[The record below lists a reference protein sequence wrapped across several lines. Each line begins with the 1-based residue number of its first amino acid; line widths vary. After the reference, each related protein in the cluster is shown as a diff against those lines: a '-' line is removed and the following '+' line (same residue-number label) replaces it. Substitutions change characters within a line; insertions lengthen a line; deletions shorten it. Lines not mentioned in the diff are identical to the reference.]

1 MHVLKFGGSSV
12 ADATNISKVLDIV
25 CDVAK
30 RDRVIL
36 VCSAIKGCTDTLLN
50 EGVTDGLKLR
60 HENIIR
66 RLFTG
71 REREESMA
79 ECGKVFEQ
87 LTAGTP
93 HIEAYGEMLSTKIIA
108 RKLACDGIRTL
119 WIDSRSLIRADK
131 GRVIENL
138 SYPYIMATVDA
149 HPEIDVFV
157 APGFICSDREGLVTT
172 LGRGGSDYSAA
183 IFAAGSK
190 ASNLEIW
197 TDVPGIMT
205 TNPKDVP
212 AARTISNIS
221 YKSALDLARYGAK
234 VLYPPT
240 IAPAME
246 TGIAINIR
254 NTFDPA
260 NPGTVISDRGVSD
273 VPVWKGV
280 ASATADENSV
290 LHIVG
295 EGRPDAEAALER
307 AAAVLRKAGI
317 RIIRSGIEDGN
328 VSVTV
333 HAAQEKEALK
343 AIHKDFFE
351 QKKNTV
357 TDIYVAGYG
366 AVGKALVKMIMDGAG
381 NIAEKTG
388 KEIRIAG
395 IANSKSYVIDREGI
409 SPEEVEARLKSG
421 VRCKPGAFT
430 DAVLENASR
439 GAVFVDCSNSETIQE
454 TYTAFFRNGIS
465 VVSSNR
471 RALAVPFAKYA
482 AMKSEALGNGA
493 SFRYDTTV
501 GAAIPVMESF
511 SSGAVNAESLQSI
524 EAVISC
530 TMNNIITGY
539 DGANTESFATL
550 LKKAQDIG
558 LTEKDPRMDLGG
570 QDALRKILILA
581 REAGIPLES
590 SDVEI
595 VPMLGKE
602 FFDCTLDEFYRK
614 LEEDEPGFIA
624 REKELDEMNRRQRF
638 VASVVKDPESDL
650 GFRAAIRMQTV
661 GADSPFYWISGTENV
676 ISIKSD
682 FFSSPLVL
690 KGAGEGAKFAASG
703 IINDI
708 LSV

>member
-1 MHVLKFGGSSV
+1 MHVMKFGGSSV

-25 CDVAK
+25 GDVAR
-30 RDRVIL
+30 RDKVIL

-50 EGVTDGLKLR
+50 SGVTPELVGR

-71 REREESMA
+71 KEREDILA
-79 ECGKVFEQ
+79 ECRKEFAQ
-87 LTAGTP
+87 LTPKTL
-93 HIEAYGEMLSTKIIA
+93 HIEAYGEIFSTKIIA
-108 RKLACDGIRTL
+108 KKLACDGVRTL
-119 WIDSRSLIRADK
+119 WIDSRSLIRAEGCK
-131 GRVIENL
+131 VIESL

-157 APGFICSDREGLVTT
+157 APGFICSDKEGLVNT

-183 IFAAGSK
+183 ILAAGSK
-190 ASNLEIW
+190 ASDLEIW

-221 YKSALDLARYGAK
+221 YKAALDLARYGAK

-240 IAPAME
+240 ITPAME
-246 TGIAINIR
+246 AGIAINIR
-254 NTFDPA
+254 NTFDPS
-260 NPGTVISDRGVSD
+260 NPGTVISDKCASE

-280 ASATADENSV
+280 ASCGSDGKST

-295 EGRPDAEAALER
+295 EGNPDAEAALER
-307 AAAVLRKAGI
+307 TLSILKKAGVRVI
-317 RIIRSGIEDGN
+317 ASAIEDGN
-328 VSVTV
+328 VSITV
-333 HAAQEKEALK
+333 DSAQEREALK

-351 QKKNTV
+351 QKKTSV
-357 TDIYVAGYG
+357 LDIYVAGYG
-366 AVGKALVKMIMDGAG
+366 AVGKALVRMIRDNSS

-395 IANSKSYVIDREGI
+395 IANSKGYVIDREGI
-409 SPEEVEARLKSG
+409 EPDEVEARLRSG
-421 VRCKPGAFT
+421 ADEKNVGFT
-430 DAVLENASR
+430 DAILENASR
-439 GAVFVDCSNSETIQE
+439 GSIFVDCSNSETLQE
-454 TYTAFFRNGIS
+454 SYTAFFRNGIS

-471 RALAVPFAKYA
+471 RALAVPYAKYA
-482 AMKSEALGNGA
+482 ALKSEALSNGA

-501 GAAIPVMESF
+501 GAAIPVLESF
-511 SSGAVNAESLQSI
+511 SSGTVNAESLQSI

-539 DGANTESFATL
+539 DGANTASFATL
-550 LKKAQDIG
+550 LKKAQDSG

-590 SDVEI
+590 SDVKI
-595 VPMLGKE
+595 IPMLGKE
-602 FFDCTLDEFYRK
+602 FFDCTLDEFYSR
-614 LEEDEPGFIA
+614 LEEDEPEFIA
-624 REKELDEMNRRQRF
+624 REKELDELGQRQRF
-638 VASVVKDPESDL
+638 VASVVKDASAPL
-650 GFRAAIRMQTV
+650 GFKATIRMQLV
-661 GADSPFYWISGTENV
+661 GMDSPFYWISGTENV

-682 FFSSPLVL
+682 LFSSPLVL
-690 KGAGEGAKFAASG
+690 KGSGEGAKFAASG

-708 LSV
+708 LNA

>member
-1 MHVLKFGGSSV
+1 MHVMKFGGSSV

-25 CDVAK
+25 GDVAR
-30 RDRVIL
+30 RDKVIL

-50 EGVTDGLKLR
+50 SGVTPELVGR

-71 REREESMA
+71 KEREDILA
-79 ECGKVFEQ
+79 ECRKEFAQ
-87 LTAGTP
+87 LTPKTL
-93 HIEAYGEMLSTKIIA
+93 HIEAYGEIFSTKIIA
-108 RKLACDGIRTL
+108 KKLACDGVRTL
-119 WIDSRSLIRADK
+119 WIDSRSLIRAEGCK
-131 GRVIENL
+131 VIESL

-157 APGFICSDREGLVTT
+157 APGFICSDKEGLINT

-183 IFAAGSK
+183 ILAAGSK
-190 ASNLEIW
+190 ASDLEIW

-221 YKSALDLARYGAK
+221 YKAALDLARYGAK

-240 IAPAME
+240 ITPAME
-246 TGIAINIR
+246 AGIAINIR
-254 NTFDPA
+254 NTFDPS
-260 NPGTVISDRGVSD
+260 NPGTVISDKCASE

-280 ASATADENSV
+280 ASCGSDGKST

-295 EGRPDAEAALER
+295 EGNPDAEAALER
-307 AAAVLRKAGI
+307 TLSILKKAGVRVI
-317 RIIRSGIEDGN
+317 ASAIEDGN
-328 VSVTV
+328 VSITV
-333 HAAQEKEALK
+333 DSAQEREALK

-351 QKKNTV
+351 QKKTSV
-357 TDIYVAGYG
+357 LDIYVAGYG
-366 AVGKALVKMIMDGAG
+366 AVGKALVRMIRDNSS

-395 IANSKSYVIDREGI
+395 IANSKGYVIDREGI
-409 SPEEVEARLKSG
+409 EPDEVEARLRSG
-421 VRCKPGAFT
+421 ADEKNVGFT
-430 DAVLENASR
+430 DAILENASR
-439 GAVFVDCSNSETIQE
+439 GSIFVDCSNSETLQE
-454 TYTAFFRNGIS
+454 SYTAFFRNGIS

-471 RALAVPFAKYA
+471 RALAVPYAKYA
-482 AMKSEALGNGA
+482 ALKSEALSNGA

-501 GAAIPVMESF
+501 GAAIPVLESF
-511 SSGAVNAESLQSI
+511 SSGTVNAESLQSI

-539 DGANTESFATL
+539 DGANTASFATL
-550 LKKAQDIG
+550 LKKAQDSG

-590 SDVEI
+590 SDVRI
-595 VPMLGKE
+595 IPMLGKE
-602 FFDCTLDEFYRK
+602 FFDCTLDEFYSR
-614 LEEDEPGFIA
+614 LEKDEPEFIA
-624 REKELDEMNRRQRF
+624 REKELDELGQRQRF
-638 VASVVKDPESDL
+638 VASVVKDASAPL
-650 GFRAAIRMQTV
+650 GFKATIRMQLV
-661 GADSPFYWISGTENV
+661 GMDSPFYWISGTENV

-682 FFSSPLVL
+682 LFSSPLVL
-690 KGAGEGAKFAASG
+690 KGSGEGAKFAASG

-708 LSV
+708 LNA

>member
-1 MHVLKFGGSSV
+1 MHVMKFGGSSV

-25 CDVAK
+25 GDVAR
-30 RDRVIL
+30 RDKVIL

-50 EGVTDGLKLR
+50 SGVTPELVGR

-71 REREESMA
+71 KEREDILA
-79 ECGKVFEQ
+79 ECRKEFAQ
-87 LTAGTP
+87 LTPKTL
-93 HIEAYGEMLSTKIIA
+93 HIEAYGEIFSTKIIA
-108 RKLACDGIRTL
+108 KKLACDGVRTL
-119 WIDSRSLIRADK
+119 WIDSRSLIRAEGCK
-131 GRVIENL
+131 VIESL

-157 APGFICSDREGLVTT
+157 APGFICSDKEGLINT

-183 IFAAGSK
+183 ILAAGSK
-190 ASNLEIW
+190 ASDLEIW

-221 YKSALDLARYGAK
+221 YKAALDLARYGAK

-240 IAPAME
+240 ITPAME
-246 TGIAINIR
+246 AGIAINIR
-254 NTFDPA
+254 NTFDPS
-260 NPGTVISDRGVSD
+260 NPGTVISDKCASE

-280 ASATADENSV
+280 ASCGSDGKST

-295 EGRPDAEAALER
+295 EGNPDAEAALER
-307 AAAVLRKAGI
+307 TLSILKKAGVRVI
-317 RIIRSGIEDGN
+317 ASAIEDGN
-328 VSVTV
+328 VSITV
-333 HAAQEKEALK
+333 DSAQEREALK

-351 QKKNTV
+351 QKKTSV
-357 TDIYVAGYG
+357 LDIYVAGYG
-366 AVGKALVKMIMDGAG
+366 AVGKALVRMIRDNSS

-395 IANSKSYVIDREGI
+395 IANSKGYVIDREGI
-409 SPEEVEARLKSG
+409 EPDEVEARLRSG
-421 VRCKPGAFT
+421 ADEKNVGFT
-430 DAVLENASR
+430 DAILENASR
-439 GAVFVDCSNSETIQE
+439 GSIFVDCSNSETLQE
-454 TYTAFFRNGIS
+454 SYTAFFRNGIS

-471 RALAVPFAKYA
+471 RALAVPYAKYA
-482 AMKSEALGNGA
+482 ALKSEALSNGA

-501 GAAIPVMESF
+501 GAAIPVLESF
-511 SSGAVNAESLQSI
+511 SSGTVNAESLQSI

-539 DGANTESFATL
+539 DGANTASFATL
-550 LKKAQDIG
+550 LKKAQDSG

-590 SDVEI
+590 SDVRI
-595 VPMLGKE
+595 IPMLGKE
-602 FFDCTLDEFYRK
+602 FFDCTLDEFYSR
-614 LEEDEPGFIA
+614 LEEDEPEFIA
-624 REKELDEMNRRQRF
+624 REKELDELGQRQRF
-638 VASVVKDPESDL
+638 VASVVKDASAPL
-650 GFRAAIRMQTV
+650 GFKATIRMQLV
-661 GADSPFYWISGTENV
+661 GMDSPFYWISGTENV

-682 FFSSPLVL
+682 LFSSPLVL
-690 KGAGEGAKFAASG
+690 KGSGEGAKFAASG

-708 LSV
+708 LNA

>member
-1 MHVLKFGGSSV
+1 MKFGGSSV

-25 CDVAK
+25 GDVAR
-30 RDRVIL
+30 RDKVIL

-50 EGVTDGLKLR
+50 SGVTPELVGR

-71 REREESMA
+71 KEREDILA
-79 ECGKVFEQ
+79 ECRKEFAQ
-87 LTAGTP
+87 LTPKTL
-93 HIEAYGEMLSTKIIA
+93 HIEAYGEIFSTKIIA
-108 RKLACDGIRTL
+108 KKLACDGVRTL
-119 WIDSRSLIRADK
+119 WIDSRSLIRAEGCK
-131 GRVIENL
+131 VIESL

-157 APGFICSDREGLVTT
+157 APGFICSDKEGLVNT

-183 IFAAGSK
+183 ILAAGSK
-190 ASNLEIW
+190 ASDLEIW

-221 YKSALDLARYGAK
+221 YKAALDLARYGAK

-240 IAPAME
+240 ITPAME
-246 TGIAINIR
+246 AGIAINIR
-254 NTFDPA
+254 NTFDPS
-260 NPGTVISDRGVSD
+260 NPGTVISDKCASE

-280 ASATADENSV
+280 ASCGSDGKST

-295 EGRPDAEAALER
+295 EGNPDAEAALER
-307 AAAVLRKAGI
+307 TLSILKKAGVRVI
-317 RIIRSGIEDGN
+317 ASAIEDGN
-328 VSVTV
+328 VSITV
-333 HAAQEKEALK
+333 DSAQEREALK

-351 QKKNTV
+351 QKKTSV
-357 TDIYVAGYG
+357 LDIYVAGYG
-366 AVGKALVKMIMDGAG
+366 AVGKALVRMIRDNSS

-395 IANSKSYVIDREGI
+395 IANSKGYVIDREGI
-409 SPEEVEARLKSG
+409 EPDEVEARLRSG
-421 VRCKPGAFT
+421 ADEKNVGFT
-430 DAVLENASR
+430 DAILENASR
-439 GAVFVDCSNSETIQE
+439 GSIFVDCSNSETLQE
-454 TYTAFFRNGIS
+454 SYTAFFRNGIS

-471 RALAVPFAKYA
+471 RALAVPYAKYA
-482 AMKSEALGNGA
+482 ALKSEALSNGA

-501 GAAIPVMESF
+501 GAAIPVLESF
-511 SSGAVNAESLQSI
+511 SSGTVNAESLQSI

-539 DGANTESFATL
+539 DGANTASFATL
-550 LKKAQDIG
+550 LKKAQDSG

-590 SDVEI
+590 SDVRI
-595 VPMLGKE
+595 IPMLGKE
-602 FFDCTLDEFYRK
+602 FFDCTLDEFYSR
-614 LEEDEPGFIA
+614 LEEDEPEFIA
-624 REKELDEMNRRQRF
+624 REKELDELGQRQRF
-638 VASVVKDPESDL
+638 VASVVKDASAPL
-650 GFRAAIRMQTV
+650 GFKATIRMQLV
-661 GADSPFYWISGTENV
+661 GMDSPFYWISGTENV

-682 FFSSPLVL
+682 LFSSPLVL
-690 KGAGEGAKFAASG
+690 KGSGEGAKFAASG

-708 LSV
+708 LNA

>member
-1 MHVLKFGGSSV
+1 MKFGGSSV

-25 CDVAK
+25 GDVAR
-30 RDRVIL
+30 RDKVIL

-50 EGVTDGLKLR
+50 SGVTPELVGR

-71 REREESMA
+71 KEREDILA
-79 ECGKVFEQ
+79 ECRKEFAQ
-87 LTAGTP
+87 LTPKTL
-93 HIEAYGEMLSTKIIA
+93 HIEAYGEIFSTKIIA
-108 RKLACDGIRTL
+108 KKLACDGVRTL
-119 WIDSRSLIRADK
+119 WIDSRSLIRAEGCK
-131 GRVIENL
+131 VIESL

-157 APGFICSDREGLVTT
+157 APGFICSDKEGLVNT

-183 IFAAGSK
+183 ILAAGSK
-190 ASNLEIW
+190 ASDLEIW

-221 YKSALDLARYGAK
+221 YKAALDLARYGAK

-240 IAPAME
+240 ITPAME
-246 TGIAINIR
+246 AGIAINIR
-254 NTFDPA
+254 NTFDPS
-260 NPGTVISDRGVSD
+260 NPGTVISDKCASE

-280 ASATADENSV
+280 ASCGSDGKST

-295 EGRPDAEAALER
+295 EGHPDAEAALER
-307 AAAVLRKAGI
+307 TLSILKKAGVRVI
-317 RIIRSGIEDGN
+317 ASAIEDGN
-328 VSVTV
+328 VSITV
-333 HAAQEKEALK
+333 DSAQEREALK

-351 QKKNTV
+351 QKKTSV
-357 TDIYVAGYG
+357 LDIYVAGYG
-366 AVGKALVKMIMDGAG
+366 AVGKALVRMIRDNSS

-395 IANSKSYVIDREGI
+395 IANSKGYVIDREGI
-409 SPEEVEARLKSG
+409 EPDEVEARLRSG
-421 VRCKPGAFT
+421 ADEKNVGFT
-430 DAVLENASR
+430 DAILENASR
-439 GAVFVDCSNSETIQE
+439 GSIFVDCSNSETLQE
-454 TYTAFFRNGIS
+454 SYTAFFRNGIS

-471 RALAVPFAKYA
+471 RALAVPYAKYA
-482 AMKSEALGNGA
+482 ALKSEALSNGA

-501 GAAIPVMESF
+501 GAAIPVLESF
-511 SSGAVNAESLQSI
+511 SSGTVNAESLQSI

-539 DGANTESFATL
+539 DGANTASFATL
-550 LKKAQDIG
+550 LKKAQDSG

-590 SDVEI
+590 SDVRI
-595 VPMLGKE
+595 IPMLGKE
-602 FFDCTLDEFYRK
+602 FFDCTLDEFYSR
-614 LEEDEPGFIA
+614 LEEDEPEFIA
-624 REKELDEMNRRQRF
+624 REKELDELGQRQRF
-638 VASVVKDPESDL
+638 VASVVKDASAPL
-650 GFRAAIRMQTV
+650 GFKATIRMQLV
-661 GADSPFYWISGTENV
+661 GMDSPFYWISGTENV

-682 FFSSPLVL
+682 LFSSPLVL
-690 KGAGEGAKFAASG
+690 KGSGEGAKFAASG

-708 LSV
+708 LNA

>member
-1 MHVLKFGGSSV
+1 MHVMKFGGSSV

-25 CDVAK
+25 GDVAR
-30 RDRVIL
+30 RDKVIL

-50 EGVTDGLKLR
+50 SGVTPELVGR

-71 REREESMA
+71 KEREDILA
-79 ECGKVFEQ
+79 ECRKEFAQ
-87 LTAGTP
+87 LTPKTL
-93 HIEAYGEMLSTKIIA
+93 HIEAYGEIFSTKIIA
-108 RKLACDGIRTL
+108 KKLACDGVRTL
-119 WIDSRSLIRADK
+119 WIDSRSLIRAEGCK
-131 GRVIENL
+131 VIESL

-157 APGFICSDREGLVTT
+157 APGFICSDKEGLVNT

-183 IFAAGSK
+183 ILAAGSK
-190 ASNLEIW
+190 ASDLEIW

-221 YKSALDLARYGAK
+221 YKAALDLARYGAK

-240 IAPAME
+240 ITPAME
-246 TGIAINIR
+246 AGIAINIR
-254 NTFDPA
+254 NTFDPS
-260 NPGTVISDRGVSD
+260 NPGTVISDKCASE

-280 ASATADENSV
+280 ASCGSDGKST

-295 EGRPDAEAALER
+295 EGNPDAEAALER
-307 AAAVLRKAGI
+307 TLSILKKAGVRVI
-317 RIIRSGIEDGN
+317 ASAIEDGN
-328 VSVTV
+328 VSITV
-333 HAAQEKEALK
+333 DSAQEREALK

-351 QKKNTV
+351 QKKTSV
-357 TDIYVAGYG
+357 LDIYVAGYG
-366 AVGKALVKMIMDGAG
+366 AVGKALVRMIRDSSS

-395 IANSKSYVIDREGI
+395 IANSKGYVIDREGI
-409 SPEEVEARLKSG
+409 EPDEVEARLRSG
-421 VRCKPGAFT
+421 ADEKNVGFT
-430 DAVLENASR
+430 DAILENASR
-439 GAVFVDCSNSETIQE
+439 GSIFVDCSNSETLQE
-454 TYTAFFRNGIS
+454 SYTAFFRNGIS

-471 RALAVPFAKYA
+471 RALAVPYAKYA
-482 AMKSEALGNGA
+482 ALKSEALSNGA

-501 GAAIPVMESF
+501 GAAIPVLESF
-511 SSGAVNAESLQSI
+511 SSGTVNAESLQSI

-539 DGANTESFATL
+539 DGANTASFATL
-550 LKKAQDIG
+550 LKKAQDSG

-590 SDVEI
+590 SDVRI
-595 VPMLGKE
+595 IPMLGKE
-602 FFDCTLDEFYRK
+602 FFDCTLDEFYSR
-614 LEEDEPGFIA
+614 LEEDEPEFIA
-624 REKELDEMNRRQRF
+624 REKELDELGQRQRF
-638 VASVVKDPESDL
+638 VASVVKDASAPL
-650 GFRAAIRMQTV
+650 GFKATIRMQLV
-661 GADSPFYWISGTENV
+661 GMDSPFYWISGTENV

-682 FFSSPLVL
+682 LFSSPLVL
-690 KGAGEGAKFAASG
+690 KGSGEGAKFAASG

-708 LSV
+708 LNA

>member
-1 MHVLKFGGSSV
+1 MHVMKFGGSSV

-25 CDVAK
+25 GDVAR
-30 RDRVIL
+30 RDKVIL

-50 EGVTDGLKLR
+50 SGVTPELIGR

-71 REREESMA
+71 KEREDILA
-79 ECGKVFEQ
+79 ECRKEFAQ
-87 LTAGTP
+87 LTPKTL
-93 HIEAYGEMLSTKIIA
+93 HIEAYGEIFSTKIIA
-108 RKLACDGIRTL
+108 KKLACDGVRTL
-119 WIDSRSLIRADK
+119 WIDSRSLIRAEGCK
-131 GRVIENL
+131 VIESL

-157 APGFICSDREGLVTT
+157 APGFICSDKEGLVNT

-183 IFAAGSK
+183 ILAAGSK
-190 ASNLEIW
+190 ASDLEIW

-221 YKSALDLARYGAK
+221 YKAALDLARYGAK

-240 IAPAME
+240 ITPAME
-246 TGIAINIR
+246 AGIAINIR
-254 NTFDPA
+254 NTFDPS
-260 NPGTVISDRGVSD
+260 NPGTVISDKCASE

-280 ASATADENSV
+280 ASCGSDGKST

-295 EGRPDAEAALER
+295 EGNPDAEAALER
-307 AAAVLRKAGI
+307 TLSILKKAGVRVI
-317 RIIRSGIEDGN
+317 ASAIEDGN
-328 VSVTV
+328 VSITV
-333 HAAQEKEALK
+333 DSAQEREALK

-351 QKKNTV
+351 QKKTSV
-357 TDIYVAGYG
+357 LDIYVAGYG
-366 AVGKALVKMIMDGAG
+366 AVGKALVRMIRDSSS

-395 IANSKSYVIDREGI
+395 IANSKGYVIDREGI
-409 SPEEVEARLKSG
+409 EPDEVEARLRSG
-421 VRCKPGAFT
+421 ADEKNVGFT
-430 DAVLENASR
+430 DAILENASR
-439 GAVFVDCSNSETIQE
+439 GSIFVDCSNSETLQE
-454 TYTAFFRNGIS
+454 SYTAFFRNGIS

-471 RALAVPFAKYA
+471 RALAVPYAKYA
-482 AMKSEALGNGA
+482 ALKSEALSNGA

-501 GAAIPVMESF
+501 GAAIPVLESF
-511 SSGAVNAESLQSI
+511 SSGTVNAESLQSI

-539 DGANTESFATL
+539 DGANTASFATL
-550 LKKAQDIG
+550 LKKAQDSG

-590 SDVEI
+590 SDVKI
-595 VPMLGKE
+595 IPMLGKE
-602 FFDCTLDEFYRK
+602 FFDCTLDEFYSR
-614 LEEDEPGFIA
+614 LEEDEPEFIA
-624 REKELDEMNRRQRF
+624 REKELDELGQRQRF
-638 VASVVKDPESDL
+638 VASVVKDASAPL
-650 GFRAAIRMQTV
+650 GFKATIRMQLV
-661 GADSPFYWISGTENV
+661 GMDSPFYWISGTENV

-682 FFSSPLVL
+682 LFSSPLVL
-690 KGAGEGAKFAASG
+690 KGSGEGAKFAASG

-708 LSV
+708 LNA

>member
-1 MHVLKFGGSSV
+1 MHVMKFGGSSV

-25 CDVAK
+25 GDVAR
-30 RDRVIL
+30 RDKVIL

-50 EGVTDGLKLR
+50 SGVTPELVGR

-71 REREESMA
+71 KEREDILA
-79 ECGKVFEQ
+79 ECRKEFAQ
-87 LTAGTP
+87 LTPKTL
-93 HIEAYGEMLSTKIIA
+93 HIEAYGEIFSTKIIA
-108 RKLACDGIRTL
+108 KKLACDGVRTL
-119 WIDSRSLIRADK
+119 WIDSRSLIRAEGCK
-131 GRVIENL
+131 VIESL

-157 APGFICSDREGLVTT
+157 APGFICSDKEGLVNT

-183 IFAAGSK
+183 ILAAGSK
-190 ASNLEIW
+190 ASDLEIW

-221 YKSALDLARYGAK
+221 YKAALDLARYGAK

-240 IAPAME
+240 ITPAME
-246 TGIAINIR
+246 AGIAINIR
-254 NTFDPA
+254 NTFDPS
-260 NPGTVISDRGVSD
+260 NPGTVISDKCASE

-280 ASATADENSV
+280 ASCGSDGKST

-295 EGRPDAEAALER
+295 EGNPDAEAALER
-307 AAAVLRKAGI
+307 TLSILKKAGVRVI
-317 RIIRSGIEDGN
+317 ASAIEDGN
-328 VSVTV
+328 VSITV
-333 HAAQEKEALK
+333 DSAQEREALK

-351 QKKNTV
+351 QKKTSV
-357 TDIYVAGYG
+357 LDIYVAGYG
-366 AVGKALVKMIMDGAG
+366 AVGKALVRMIKDSSS

-395 IANSKSYVIDREGI
+395 IANSKGYVIDREGI
-409 SPEEVEARLKSG
+409 EPDEVEARLRSG
-421 VRCKPGAFT
+421 ADEKNVGFT
-430 DAVLENASR
+430 DAILENASR
-439 GAVFVDCSNSETIQE
+439 GSIFVDCSNSETLQE
-454 TYTAFFRNGIS
+454 SYTAFFRNGIS

-471 RALAVPFAKYA
+471 RALAVPYAKYA
-482 AMKSEALGNGA
+482 ALKSEALSNGA

-501 GAAIPVMESF
+501 GAAIPVLESF
-511 SSGAVNAESLQSI
+511 SSGTVNAESLQSI

-539 DGANTESFATL
+539 DGANTASFATL
-550 LKKAQDIG
+550 LKKAQDSG

-590 SDVEI
+590 SDVRI
-595 VPMLGKE
+595 IPMLGKE
-602 FFDCTLDEFYRK
+602 FFDCTLDEFYSR
-614 LEEDEPGFIA
+614 LEEDEPEFIA
-624 REKELDEMNRRQRF
+624 REKELDELGQRQRF
-638 VASVVKDPESDL
+638 VASVVKDASAPL
-650 GFRAAIRMQTV
+650 GFKATIRMQLV
-661 GADSPFYWISGTENV
+661 GMDSPFYWISGTENV

-682 FFSSPLVL
+682 LFSSPLVL
-690 KGAGEGAKFAASG
+690 KGSGEGAKFAASG

-708 LSV
+708 LNA

>member
-1 MHVLKFGGSSV
+1 MHVMKFGGSSV

-25 CDVAK
+25 GDVAR
-30 RDRVIL
+30 RDKVIL

-50 EGVTDGLKLR
+50 SGVTPELVGR

-71 REREESMA
+71 KEREDILA
-79 ECGKVFEQ
+79 ECRKEFAQ
-87 LTAGTP
+87 LTPKTL
-93 HIEAYGEMLSTKIIA
+93 HIEAYGEIFSTKIIA
-108 RKLACDGIRTL
+108 KKLACDGVRTL
-119 WIDSRSLIRADK
+119 WIDSRSLIRAEGCK
-131 GRVIENL
+131 VIESL

-157 APGFICSDREGLVTT
+157 APGFICSDKEGLVNT

-183 IFAAGSK
+183 ILAAGSK
-190 ASNLEIW
+190 ASDLEIW

-221 YKSALDLARYGAK
+221 YKAALDLARYGAK

-240 IAPAME
+240 ITPAME
-246 TGIAINIR
+246 AGIAINIR
-254 NTFDPA
+254 NTFDPS
-260 NPGTVISDRGVSD
+260 NPGTVISDKCASE

-280 ASATADENSV
+280 ASCGSNGKST

-295 EGRPDAEAALER
+295 EGNPDAEAALER
-307 AAAVLRKAGI
+307 TLSILKKAGVRVI
-317 RIIRSGIEDGN
+317 ASAIEDGN
-328 VSVTV
+328 VSITV
-333 HAAQEKEALK
+333 DSAQEREALK

-351 QKKNTV
+351 QKKTSV
-357 TDIYVAGYG
+357 LDIYVAGYG
-366 AVGKALVKMIMDGAG
+366 AVGKALVRMIRDNSS

-395 IANSKSYVIDREGI
+395 IANSKGYVIDREGI
-409 SPEEVEARLKSG
+409 EPDEVEARLRSG
-421 VRCKPGAFT
+421 ADEKNVGFT
-430 DAVLENASR
+430 DAILENASR
-439 GAVFVDCSNSETIQE
+439 GSIFVDCSNSETLQE
-454 TYTAFFRNGIS
+454 SYTAFFRNGIS

-471 RALAVPFAKYA
+471 RALAVPYAKYA
-482 AMKSEALGNGA
+482 ALKSEALSNGA

-501 GAAIPVMESF
+501 GAAIPVLESF
-511 SSGAVNAESLQSI
+511 SSGTVNAESLQSI

-539 DGANTESFATL
+539 DGANTASFATL
-550 LKKAQDIG
+550 LKKAQDSG

-590 SDVEI
+590 SDVRI
-595 VPMLGKE
+595 IPMLGKE
-602 FFDCTLDEFYRK
+602 FFDCTLDEFYSK
-614 LEEDEPGFIA
+614 LEEDEPEFIA
-624 REKELDEMNRRQRF
+624 REKELDELGQRQRF
-638 VASVVKDPESDL
+638 VASVVKDASAPL
-650 GFRAAIRMQTV
+650 GFKATIRMQLV
-661 GADSPFYWISGTENV
+661 GMDSPFYWISGTENV

-682 FFSSPLVL
+682 LFSSPLVL
-690 KGAGEGAKFAASG
+690 KGSGEGAKFAASG

-708 LSV
+708 LNA

>member
-1 MHVLKFGGSSV
+1 MHVMKFGGSSV

-25 CDVAK
+25 GDVAR
-30 RDRVIL
+30 RDKVIL
-36 VCSAIKGCTDTLLN
+36 VCSAIKGCTDMLLN
-50 EGVTDGLKLR
+50 SGVTPELVGR

-71 REREESMA
+71 KEREDILA
-79 ECGKVFEQ
+79 ECRKEFAQ
-87 LTAGTP
+87 LTQKTL
-93 HIEAYGEMLSTKIIA
+93 HIEAYGEIFSTKIIA
-108 RKLACDGIRTL
+108 KKLACDGVRTL
-119 WIDSRSLIRADK
+119 WIDSRSLIRAEGCK
-131 GRVIENL
+131 VIESL

-157 APGFICSDREGLVTT
+157 APGFICSDKEGLVNT

-183 IFAAGSK
+183 ILAAGSK
-190 ASNLEIW
+190 ASDLEIW

-221 YKSALDLARYGAK
+221 YKAALDLARYGAK

-240 IAPAME
+240 ITPAME
-246 TGIAINIR
+246 AGIAINIR
-254 NTFDPA
+254 NTFDPS
-260 NPGTVISDRGVSD
+260 NPGTVISDKCASE

-280 ASATADENSV
+280 ASCGSNGKST

-295 EGRPDAEAALER
+295 EGNPDAEAALER
-307 AAAVLRKAGI
+307 TLSILKKAGVRVI
-317 RIIRSGIEDGN
+317 ASAIEDGN
-328 VSVTV
+328 VSITV
-333 HAAQEKEALK
+333 DSAQEREALK

-351 QKKNTV
+351 QKKTSV
-357 TDIYVAGYG
+357 LDIYVAGYG
-366 AVGKALVKMIMDGAG
+366 AVGKALVRMIRDNSS

-395 IANSKSYVIDREGI
+395 IANSKGYVIDREGI
-409 SPEEVEARLKSG
+409 EPDEVEARLRSG
-421 VRCKPGAFT
+421 ADEKNVGFT
-430 DAVLENASR
+430 DAILENASR
-439 GAVFVDCSNSETIQE
+439 GSIFVDCSNSETLQE
-454 TYTAFFRNGIS
+454 SYTAFFRNGIS

-471 RALAVPFAKYA
+471 RALAVPYAKYA
-482 AMKSEALGNGA
+482 ALKSEALSNGA

-501 GAAIPVMESF
+501 GAAIPVLESF
-511 SSGAVNAESLQSI
+511 SSGTVNAESLQSI

-539 DGANTESFATL
+539 DGANTASFATL
-550 LKKAQDIG
+550 LKKAQDSG

-590 SDVEI
+590 SDVKI
-595 VPMLGKE
+595 IPMLGKE
-602 FFDCTLDEFYRK
+602 FFDCTLDEFYSR
-614 LEEDEPGFIA
+614 LEEDEPEFIA
-624 REKELDEMNRRQRF
+624 REKELDELGQRQRF
-638 VASVVKDPESDL
+638 VASVVKDASAPL
-650 GFRAAIRMQTV
+650 GFKATIRMQLV
-661 GADSPFYWISGTENV
+661 GMDSPFYWISGTENV

-682 FFSSPLVL
+682 LFSSPLVL
-690 KGAGEGAKFAASG
+690 KGSGEGAKFAASG

-708 LSV
+708 LNA

>member
-1 MHVLKFGGSSV
+1 MHVMKFGGSSV

-25 CDVAK
+25 GNVAR
-30 RDRVIL
+30 RDKVIL

-50 EGVTDGLKLR
+50 SGVTPELVDR

-71 REREESMA
+71 KEREDILA
-79 ECGKVFEQ
+79 ECRKEFAQ
-87 LTAGTP
+87 LTPKTL
-93 HIEAYGEMLSTKIIA
+93 HIEAYGEIFSTKIIA
-108 RKLACDGIRTL
+108 KKLACDGVRTL
-119 WIDSRSLIRADK
+119 WIDSRSLIRAEGCK
-131 GRVIENL
+131 VIESL

-157 APGFICSDREGLVTT
+157 APGFICSDKEGLVNT

-183 IFAAGSK
+183 ILAAGSK
-190 ASNLEIW
+190 ASDLEIW

-221 YKSALDLARYGAK
+221 YKAALDLARYGAK

-240 IAPAME
+240 ITPAME
-246 TGIAINIR
+246 AGIAINIR
-254 NTFDPA
+254 NTFDPS
-260 NPGTVISDRGVSD
+260 NPGTVISDKCASE

-280 ASATADENSV
+280 ASCGSNGKST

-295 EGRPDAEAALER
+295 EGNPDAEAALKR
-307 AAAVLRKAGI
+307 TLSILKKAGVRVI
-317 RIIRSGIEDGN
+317 ASAIEDGN
-328 VSVTV
+328 VSITV
-333 HAAQEKEALK
+333 DSAQEREALK

-351 QKKNTV
+351 QKKTSV
-357 TDIYVAGYG
+357 LDIYVAGYG
-366 AVGKALVKMIMDGAG
+366 AVGKALVRMIRDNSS

-395 IANSKSYVIDREGI
+395 IANSKGYVIDREGI
-409 SPEEVEARLKSG
+409 EPDEVEARLRSG
-421 VRCKPGAFT
+421 ADEKNVGFT
-430 DAVLENASR
+430 DAILENASR
-439 GAVFVDCSNSETIQE
+439 GSIFVDCSNSETLQE
-454 TYTAFFRNGIS
+454 SYTAFFRNGIS

-471 RALAVPFAKYA
+471 RALAVPYAKYA
-482 AMKSEALGNGA
+482 ALKSEALSNGA

-501 GAAIPVMESF
+501 GAAIPVLESF
-511 SSGAVNAESLQSI
+511 SSGTVNAESLQSI

-539 DGANTESFATL
+539 DGANTASFATL
-550 LKKAQDIG
+550 LKKAQDSG

-590 SDVEI
+590 SDVRI
-595 VPMLGKE
+595 IPMLGKE
-602 FFDCTLDEFYRK
+602 FFDCTLDEFYSR
-614 LEEDEPGFIA
+614 LEEDEPEFIA
-624 REKELDEMNRRQRF
+624 REKELDELGQRQRF
-638 VASVVKDPESDL
+638 VASVVKDASAPL
-650 GFRAAIRMQTV
+650 GFKATIRMQLV
-661 GADSPFYWISGTENV
+661 GMDSPFYWISGTENV

-682 FFSSPLVL
+682 LFSSPLVL
-690 KGAGEGAKFAASG
+690 KGSGEGAKFAASG

-708 LSV
+708 LNA

>member
-1 MHVLKFGGSSV
+1 MHVMKFGGSSV

-25 CDVAK
+25 GDVAR
-30 RDRVIL
+30 RDKVIL

-50 EGVTDGLKLR
+50 SGVTPELVGR

-71 REREESMA
+71 KEREDILA
-79 ECGKVFEQ
+79 ECRKEFAQ
-87 LTAGTP
+87 LTPKTL
-93 HIEAYGEMLSTKIIA
+93 HIEAYGEIFSTKIIA
-108 RKLACDGIRTL
+108 KKLVCDGVRTL
-119 WIDSRSLIRADK
+119 WIDSRSLIRAEGCK
-131 GRVIENL
+131 VIESL

-157 APGFICSDREGLVTT
+157 APGFICSDKEGLINT

-183 IFAAGSK
+183 ILAAGSK
-190 ASNLEIW
+190 ASDLEIW

-221 YKSALDLARYGAK
+221 YKAALDLARYGAK

-240 IAPAME
+240 ITPAME
-246 TGIAINIR
+246 AGIAINIR
-254 NTFDPA
+254 NTFDPS
-260 NPGTVISDRGVSD
+260 NPGTVISDKCASE

-280 ASATADENSV
+280 ASCGSDGKST

-295 EGRPDAEAALER
+295 EGNPDAEAALER
-307 AAAVLRKAGI
+307 TLSILKKAGVRVI
-317 RIIRSGIEDGN
+317 ASAIEDGN
-328 VSVTV
+328 VSITV
-333 HAAQEKEALK
+333 DSAQEREALK

-351 QKKNTV
+351 QKRTSV
-357 TDIYVAGYG
+357 LDIYVAGYG
-366 AVGKALVKMIMDGAG
+366 AVGKALVRMIRDSSS

-395 IANSKSYVIDREGI
+395 IANSKGYVIDREGI
-409 SPEEVEARLKSG
+409 EPDEVEARLRSG
-421 VRCKPGAFT
+421 ADEKNVGFT
-430 DAVLENASR
+430 DAILENASR
-439 GAVFVDCSNSETIQE
+439 GSIFVDCSNSETLQE
-454 TYTAFFRNGIS
+454 SYTAFFRNGIS

-471 RALAVPFAKYA
+471 RALAVPYAKYA
-482 AMKSEALGNGA
+482 ALKSEALSNGA

-501 GAAIPVMESF
+501 GAAIPVLESF
-511 SSGAVNAESLQSI
+511 SSGTVNAESLQSI

-539 DGANTESFATL
+539 DGANTASFATL
-550 LKKAQDIG
+550 LKKAQDSG

-590 SDVEI
+590 SDVRI
-595 VPMLGKE
+595 IPMLGKE
-602 FFDCTLDEFYRK
+602 FFDCTLDEFYSR
-614 LEEDEPGFIA
+614 LEEDEPEFIA
-624 REKELDEMNRRQRF
+624 REKELDELGQRQRF
-638 VASVVKDPESDL
+638 VASVVKDASAPL
-650 GFRAAIRMQTV
+650 GFKATIRMQLV
-661 GADSPFYWISGTENV
+661 GMDSPFYWISGTENV

-682 FFSSPLVL
+682 LFSSPLVL
-690 KGAGEGAKFAASG
+690 KGSGEGAKFAASG

-708 LSV
+708 LNA

>member
-1 MHVLKFGGSSV
+1 MHVMKFGGSSV

-25 CDVAK
+25 GDVAR
-30 RDRVIL
+30 RDKVIL
-36 VCSAIKGCTDTLLN
+36 VCSAIKGCTDMLLN
-50 EGVTDGLKLR
+50 SGVTPELVGR

-71 REREESMA
+71 KEREDILA
-79 ECGKVFEQ
+79 ECRKEFAQ
-87 LTAGTP
+87 LTPKTL
-93 HIEAYGEMLSTKIIA
+93 HIEAYGEIFSTKIIA
-108 RKLACDGIRTL
+108 KKLACDGVRTL
-119 WIDSRSLIRADK
+119 WIDSRSLIRAEGCK
-131 GRVIENL
+131 VIESL

-157 APGFICSDREGLVTT
+157 APGFICSDKEGLVNT

-183 IFAAGSK
+183 ILAAGSK
-190 ASNLEIW
+190 ASDLEIW

-221 YKSALDLARYGAK
+221 YKAALDLARYGAK

-240 IAPAME
+240 ITPAME
-246 TGIAINIR
+246 AGIAINIR
-254 NTFDPA
+254 NTFDPS
-260 NPGTVISDRGVSD
+260 NPGTVISDKCASE

-280 ASATADENSV
+280 ASCGSDGKST

-295 EGRPDAEAALER
+295 EGNPDAEAALER
-307 AAAVLRKAGI
+307 TLSILKKAGVRVI
-317 RIIRSGIEDGN
+317 ASAIEDGN
-328 VSVTV
+328 VSITV
-333 HAAQEKEALK
+333 DSAQEREALK

-351 QKKNTV
+351 QKKTSV
-357 TDIYVAGYG
+357 LDIYVAGYG
-366 AVGKALVKMIMDGAG
+366 AVGKALVRMIRDNSS

-395 IANSKSYVIDREGI
+395 IANSKGYVIDREGI
-409 SPEEVEARLKSG
+409 EPDEVEARLRSG
-421 VRCKPGAFT
+421 ADEKNVGFT
-430 DAVLENASR
+430 DAILENASR
-439 GAVFVDCSNSETIQE
+439 GSIFVDCSNSETLQE
-454 TYTAFFRNGIS
+454 SYTAFFRNGIS

-471 RALAVPFAKYA
+471 RALAVPYAKYA
-482 AMKSEALGNGA
+482 ALKSEALSNGA

-501 GAAIPVMESF
+501 GAAIPVLESF
-511 SSGAVNAESLQSI
+511 SSGTVNAESLQSI

-539 DGANTESFATL
+539 DGANTASFATL
-550 LKKAQDIG
+550 LKKAQDSG

-590 SDVEI
+590 SDVKI
-595 VPMLGKE
+595 IPMLGKE
-602 FFDCTLDEFYRK
+602 FFDCTLDEFYSR
-614 LEEDEPGFIA
+614 LEEDEPEFIA
-624 REKELDEMNRRQRF
+624 REKELDELGQRQRF
-638 VASVVKDPESDL
+638 VASVVKDASAPL
-650 GFRAAIRMQTV
+650 GFKATIRMQLV
-661 GADSPFYWISGTENV
+661 GMDSPFYWISGTENV

-682 FFSSPLVL
+682 LFSSPLVL
-690 KGAGEGAKFAASG
+690 KGSGEGAKFAASG

-708 LSV
+708 LNA

>member
-1 MHVLKFGGSSV
+1 MHVMKFGGSSV

-25 CDVAK
+25 GDVAR
-30 RDRVIL
+30 RDKVIL

-50 EGVTDGLKLR
+50 SGVTPELVGR

-71 REREESMA
+71 KEREDILA
-79 ECGKVFEQ
+79 ECRKEFAQ
-87 LTAGTP
+87 LTPKTL
-93 HIEAYGEMLSTKIIA
+93 HIEAYGEIFSTKIIA
-108 RKLACDGIRTL
+108 KKLACDGVRTL
-119 WIDSRSLIRADK
+119 WIDSRSLIRAEGCK
-131 GRVIENL
+131 VIESL

-157 APGFICSDREGLVTT
+157 APGFICSDKEGLVNT

-183 IFAAGSK
+183 ILAAGSK
-190 ASNLEIW
+190 ASDLEIW

-221 YKSALDLARYGAK
+221 YKAALDLARYGAK

-240 IAPAME
+240 ITPAME
-246 TGIAINIR
+246 AGIAINIR
-254 NTFDPA
+254 NTFDPS
-260 NPGTVISDRGVSD
+260 NPGTVISDKCASE

-280 ASATADENSV
+280 ASCGSDGKST

-295 EGRPDAEAALER
+295 EGNPDAEAALER
-307 AAAVLRKAGI
+307 TLSILKKAGVRVI
-317 RIIRSGIEDGN
+317 ASAIEDGN
-328 VSVTV
+328 VSITV
-333 HAAQEKEALK
+333 DSAQEREALK

-351 QKKNTV
+351 QKKTSV
-357 TDIYVAGYG
+357 LDIYVAGYG
-366 AVGKALVKMIMDGAG
+366 AVGKALVRMIRDNSS

-395 IANSKSYVIDREGI
+395 IANSKGYVIDREGI
-409 SPEEVEARLKSG
+409 EPDEVEARLRSG
-421 VRCKPGAFT
+421 ADEKNVGFT
-430 DAVLENASR
+430 DAILENASR
-439 GAVFVDCSNSETIQE
+439 GSIFVDCSNSETLQE
-454 TYTAFFRNGIS
+454 SYTAFFRNGIS

-471 RALAVPFAKYA
+471 RALAVPYAKYA
-482 AMKSEALGNGA
+482 ALKSEALSNGA

-501 GAAIPVMESF
+501 GAAIPVLESF
-511 SSGAVNAESLQSI
+511 SSGTVNAESLQSI

-539 DGANTESFATL
+539 DGANTASFATL
-550 LKKAQDIG
+550 LKKAQDSG

-590 SDVEI
+590 SDVRI
-595 VPMLGKE
+595 IPMLGKE
-602 FFDCTLDEFYRK
+602 FFDCTLDEFYSR
-614 LEEDEPGFIA
+614 LEEDEPEFIA
-624 REKELDEMNRRQRF
+624 REKELDELGQRQRF
-638 VASVVKDPESDL
+638 VASVVKDASAPL
-650 GFRAAIRMQTV
+650 GFKATIRMQLV
-661 GADSPFYWISGTENV
+661 GMDSPFYWISGTENV

-682 FFSSPLVL
+682 LFSSPLVL
-690 KGAGEGAKFAASG
+690 KGSGEGAKFAASG

-708 LSV
+708 LNA

>member
-1 MHVLKFGGSSV
+1 MHVMKFGGSSV

-25 CDVAK
+25 GDVAR
-30 RDRVIL
+30 RDKVIL

-50 EGVTDGLKLR
+50 SGVTPELVGR

-71 REREESMA
+71 KEREDILA
-79 ECGKVFEQ
+79 ECRKEFAQ
-87 LTAGTP
+87 LTPKTL
-93 HIEAYGEMLSTKIIA
+93 HIEAYGEIFSTKIIA
-108 RKLACDGIRTL
+108 KKLACDGVRTL
-119 WIDSRSLIRADK
+119 WIDSRSLIRAEGCK
-131 GRVIENL
+131 VIESL

-157 APGFICSDREGLVTT
+157 APGFICSDKEGLINT

-183 IFAAGSK
+183 ILAAGSK
-190 ASNLEIW
+190 ASDLEIW

-221 YKSALDLARYGAK
+221 YKAALDLARYGAK

-240 IAPAME
+240 ITPAME
-246 TGIAINIR
+246 AGIAINIR
-254 NTFDPA
+254 NTFDPS
-260 NPGTVISDRGVSD
+260 NPGTVISDKCASE

-280 ASATADENSV
+280 ASCGSDGKST

-295 EGRPDAEAALER
+295 EGNPDAEAALER
-307 AAAVLRKAGI
+307 TLSILKKAGVRVI
-317 RIIRSGIEDGN
+317 AFAIEDGN
-328 VSVTV
+328 VSITV
-333 HAAQEKEALK
+333 DSAQEREALK

-351 QKKNTV
+351 QKKTSV
-357 TDIYVAGYG
+357 LDIYVAGYG
-366 AVGKALVKMIMDGAG
+366 AVGKALVRMIRDNSS

-395 IANSKSYVIDREGI
+395 IANSKGYVIDREGI
-409 SPEEVEARLKSG
+409 EPDEVEARLRSG
-421 VRCKPGAFT
+421 ADEKNVGFT
-430 DAVLENASR
+430 DAILENASR
-439 GAVFVDCSNSETIQE
+439 GSIFVDCSNSETLQE
-454 TYTAFFRNGIS
+454 SYTAFFRNGIS

-471 RALAVPFAKYA
+471 RALAVPYAKYA
-482 AMKSEALGNGA
+482 ALKSEALSNGA

-501 GAAIPVMESF
+501 GAAIPVLESF
-511 SSGAVNAESLQSI
+511 SSGTVNAESLQSI

-539 DGANTESFATL
+539 DGANTASFATL
-550 LKKAQDIG
+550 LKKAQDSG

-590 SDVEI
+590 SDVRI
-595 VPMLGKE
+595 IPMLGKE
-602 FFDCTLDEFYRK
+602 FFDCTLDEFYSR
-614 LEEDEPGFIA
+614 LEEDEPEFIA
-624 REKELDEMNRRQRF
+624 REKELDELGQRQRF
-638 VASVVKDPESDL
+638 VASVVKDASAPL
-650 GFRAAIRMQTV
+650 GFKATIRMQLV
-661 GADSPFYWISGTENV
+661 GMDSPFYWISGTENV

-682 FFSSPLVL
+682 LFSSPLVL
-690 KGAGEGAKFAASG
+690 KGSGEGAKFAASG

-708 LSV
+708 LNA

>member
-1 MHVLKFGGSSV
+1 MHVMKFGGSSV

-30 RDRVIL
+30 RDKVIL

-50 EGVTDGLKLR
+50 SGVTPELVGR

-71 REREESMA
+71 KEREDILA
-79 ECGKVFEQ
+79 ECRKEFAQ
-87 LTAGTP
+87 LTPKTL
-93 HIEAYGEMLSTKIIA
+93 HIEAYGEIFSTKIIA
-108 RKLACDGIRTL
+108 KKLACDGVRTL
-119 WIDSRSLIRADK
+119 WIDSRSLIRAEGCK
-131 GRVIENL
+131 VIESL

-157 APGFICSDREGLVTT
+157 APGFICSDKEGLVNT

-183 IFAAGSK
+183 ILAAGSK
-190 ASNLEIW
+190 ASDLEIW

-221 YKSALDLARYGAK
+221 YKAALDLARYGAK

-240 IAPAME
+240 ITPAME
-246 TGIAINIR
+246 AGIAINIR
-254 NTFDPA
+254 NTFDPS
-260 NPGTVISDRGVSD
+260 NPGTVISDKCASE

-280 ASATADENSV
+280 ASCGSNGKST

-295 EGRPDAEAALER
+295 EGNPDAEAALER
-307 AAAVLRKAGI
+307 TLSILKKAGVRVI
-317 RIIRSGIEDGN
+317 ASAIEDGN
-328 VSVTV
+328 VSITV
-333 HAAQEKEALK
+333 DSAQEREALK

-351 QKKNTV
+351 QKKTSV
-357 TDIYVAGYG
+357 LDIYVAGYG
-366 AVGKALVKMIMDGAG
+366 AVGKALVRMIRDNSS

-395 IANSKSYVIDREGI
+395 IANSKGYVIDREGI
-409 SPEEVEARLKSG
+409 EPDEVEARLRSG
-421 VRCKPGAFT
+421 ADEKNVGFT
-430 DAVLENASR
+430 DAILENASR
-439 GAVFVDCSNSETIQE
+439 GSIFVDCSNSETLQE
-454 TYTAFFRNGIS
+454 SYTAFFRSGIS

-471 RALAVPFAKYA
+471 RALAIPYAKYA
-482 AMKSEALGNGA
+482 AMKSEALRNGA

-501 GAAIPVMESF
+501 GAAIPVLESF
-511 SSGAVNAESLQSI
+511 SSGTVNAESLQSI

-550 LKKAQDIG
+550 LKKAQDCG

-595 VPMLGKE
+595 VPMLGEE
-602 FFDCTLDEFYRK
+602 FFDCSLPEFYNK
-614 LEEDEPGFIA
+614 LEEDEPEFIA
-624 REKELDEMNRRQRF
+624 REKELDELGQRQRF
-638 VASVVKDPESDL
+638 MASVIKDNSAPL
-650 GFRAAIRMQTV
+650 GFKASIRMRLV
-661 GADSPFYWISGTENV
+661 GIDSPFYWISGTENV

-682 FFSSPLVL
+682 LFSSPLVL
-690 KGAGEGAKFAASG
+690 KGSGEGAKFAASG

-708 LSV
+708 LNA

>member
-1 MHVLKFGGSSV
+1 MHVMKFGGSSV

-25 CDVAK
+25 GDVAR
-30 RDRVIL
+30 RDKVIL

-50 EGVTDGLKLR
+50 SGVTPELVGR

-71 REREESMA
+71 KEREDILA
-79 ECGKVFEQ
+79 ECRKEFAQ
-87 LTAGTP
+87 LTPKTL
-93 HIEAYGEMLSTKIIA
+93 HIEAYGEIFSTKIIA
-108 RKLACDGIRTL
+108 KKLACDGVRTL
-119 WIDSRSLIRADK
+119 WIDSRSLIRAEGCK
-131 GRVIENL
+131 VIESL

-157 APGFICSDREGLVTT
+157 APGFICSDKEGLVNT

-183 IFAAGSK
+183 ILAAGSK
-190 ASNLEIW
+190 ASDLEIW

-221 YKSALDLARYGAK
+221 YKAALDLARYGAK

-240 IAPAME
+240 ITPAME
-246 TGIAINIR
+246 AGIAINIR
-254 NTFDPA
+254 NTFDPS
-260 NPGTVISDRGVSD
+260 NPGTVISDKCASE

-280 ASATADENSV
+280 ASCGSNGKST

-295 EGRPDAEAALER
+295 EGNPDAEAALER
-307 AAAVLRKAGI
+307 TLSILKKAGVRVI
-317 RIIRSGIEDGN
+317 ASAIEDGN
-328 VSVTV
+328 VSITV
-333 HAAQEKEALK
+333 DSAQEREALK

-351 QKKNTV
+351 QKKTSV
-357 TDIYVAGYG
+357 LDIYVAGYG
-366 AVGKALVKMIMDGAG
+366 AVGKALVRMIRDNSS

-395 IANSKSYVIDREGI
+395 IANSKGYVIDREGI
-409 SPEEVEARLKSG
+409 EPDEVEARLRSG
-421 VRCKPGAFT
+421 ADEKNVGFT
-430 DAVLENASR
+430 DAILENASR
-439 GAVFVDCSNSETIQE
+439 GSIFVDCSNSETLQE
-454 TYTAFFRNGIS
+454 SYTAFFRNGIS

-471 RALAVPFAKYA
+471 RALAVPYAKYA
-482 AMKSEALGNGA
+482 ALKSEALSNGA

-501 GAAIPVMESF
+501 GAAIPVLESF
-511 SSGAVNAESLQSI
+511 SSGTVNAESLQSI

-539 DGANTESFATL
+539 DGANTASFATL
-550 LKKAQDIG
+550 LKKAQDSG

-590 SDVEI
+590 SDVRI
-595 VPMLGKE
+595 IPMLGKE
-602 FFDCTLDEFYRK
+602 FFDCTLDEFYSR
-614 LEEDEPGFIA
+614 LEEDEPEFIA
-624 REKELDEMNRRQRF
+624 REKELDELGQRQRF
-638 VASVVKDPESDL
+638 VASVVKDASAPL
-650 GFRAAIRMQTV
+650 GFKATIRMQLV
-661 GADSPFYWISGTENV
+661 GMDSPFYWISGTENV

-682 FFSSPLVL
+682 LFSSPLVL
-690 KGAGEGAKFAASG
+690 KGSGEGAKFAASG

-708 LSV
+708 LNA

>member
-1 MHVLKFGGSSV
+1 MHVMKFGGSSV

-25 CDVAK
+25 GDVAR
-30 RDRVIL
+30 RDKVIL

-50 EGVTDGLKLR
+50 SGVTPELIGR

-71 REREESMA
+71 KEREDILA
-79 ECGKVFEQ
+79 ECRKEFAQ
-87 LTAGTP
+87 LTPKTL
-93 HIEAYGEMLSTKIIA
+93 HIEAYGEIFSTKIIA
-108 RKLACDGIRTL
+108 KKLACDGVRTL
-119 WIDSRSLIRADK
+119 WIDSRSLIRAEGCK
-131 GRVIENL
+131 VIESL

-157 APGFICSDREGLVTT
+157 APGFICSDKEGLVNT

-183 IFAAGSK
+183 ILAAGSK
-190 ASNLEIW
+190 ASDLEIW

-221 YKSALDLARYGAK
+221 YKAALDLARYGAK

-240 IAPAME
+240 ITPAME
-246 TGIAINIR
+246 AGIAINIR
-254 NTFDPA
+254 NTFDPS
-260 NPGTVISDRGVSD
+260 NPGTVISDKCASE

-280 ASATADENSV
+280 ASCGSDGKST

-295 EGRPDAEAALER
+295 EGNPDAEAALER
-307 AAAVLRKAGI
+307 TLSILKKAGVRVI
-317 RIIRSGIEDGN
+317 ASAIEDGN
-328 VSVTV
+328 VSITV
-333 HAAQEKEALK
+333 DSAQEREALK

-351 QKKNTV
+351 QKKTSV
-357 TDIYVAGYG
+357 LDIYVAGYG
-366 AVGKALVKMIMDGAG
+366 AVGKALVRMIRDNSS

-395 IANSKSYVIDREGI
+395 IANSKGYVIDREGI
-409 SPEEVEARLKSG
+409 EPDEVEARLRSG
-421 VRCKPGAFT
+421 ADEKNVGFT
-430 DAVLENASR
+430 DAILENASR
-439 GAVFVDCSNSETIQE
+439 GSIFVDCSNSETLQE
-454 TYTAFFRNGIS
+454 SYTAFFRNGIS

-471 RALAVPFAKYA
+471 RALAVPYAKYA
-482 AMKSEALGNGA
+482 ALKSEALSNGA

-501 GAAIPVMESF
+501 GAAIPVLESF
-511 SSGAVNAESLQSI
+511 SSGTVNAESLQSI

-539 DGANTESFATL
+539 DGANTASFATL
-550 LKKAQDIG
+550 LKKAQDSG

-590 SDVEI
+590 SDVKI
-595 VPMLGKE
+595 IPMLGKE
-602 FFDCTLDEFYRK
+602 FFDCTLDEFYSR
-614 LEEDEPGFIA
+614 LEEDEPEFIA
-624 REKELDEMNRRQRF
+624 REKELDELGQRQRF
-638 VASVVKDPESDL
+638 VASVVKDASAPL
-650 GFRAAIRMQTV
+650 GFKATIRMQLV
-661 GADSPFYWISGTENV
+661 GMDSPFYWISGTENV

-682 FFSSPLVL
+682 LFSSPLVL
-690 KGAGEGAKFAASG
+690 KGSGEGAKFAASG

-708 LSV
+708 LNA

>member
-1 MHVLKFGGSSV
+1 MHVMKFGGSSV

-25 CDVAK
+25 GDVAR
-30 RDRVIL
+30 RDKVIL

-50 EGVTDGLKLR
+50 SGVTPELVGR

-71 REREESMA
+71 KEREDILA
-79 ECGKVFEQ
+79 ECRKEFAQ
-87 LTAGTP
+87 LTPKTL
-93 HIEAYGEMLSTKIIA
+93 HIEAYGEIFSTKIIA
-108 RKLACDGIRTL
+108 KKLACDGVRTL
-119 WIDSRSLIRADK
+119 WIDSRSLIRAEGCK
-131 GRVIENL
+131 VIESL

-157 APGFICSDREGLVTT
+157 APGFICSDKEGLVNT

-183 IFAAGSK
+183 ILAAGSK
-190 ASNLEIW
+190 ASDLEIW

-221 YKSALDLARYGAK
+221 YKAALDLARYGAK

-240 IAPAME
+240 ITPAME
-246 TGIAINIR
+246 AGIAINIR
-254 NTFDPA
+254 NTFDPS
-260 NPGTVISDRGVSD
+260 NPGTVISDKCASE

-280 ASATADENSV
+280 ASCGSNGKST

-295 EGRPDAEAALER
+295 EGNPDAEAALER
-307 AAAVLRKAGI
+307 TLSILKKAGVRVI
-317 RIIRSGIEDGN
+317 ASAIEDGN
-328 VSVTV
+328 VSITV
-333 HAAQEKEALK
+333 DSAQEREALK

-351 QKKNTV
+351 QKKTSV
-357 TDIYVAGYG
+357 LDIYVAGYG
-366 AVGKALVKMIMDGAG
+366 AVGKALVRMIRDNSS

-395 IANSKSYVIDREGI
+395 IANSKGYVIDREGI
-409 SPEEVEARLKSG
+409 EPDEVEARLRSG
-421 VRCKPGAFT
+421 ADEKNVGFT
-430 DAVLENASR
+430 DAILENASR
-439 GAVFVDCSNSETIQE
+439 GSIFVDCSNSETLQE
-454 TYTAFFRNGIS
+454 SYTAFFRNGIS

-471 RALAVPFAKYA
+471 RALAVPYAKYA
-482 AMKSEALGNGA
+482 ALKSEALSNGA

-501 GAAIPVMESF
+501 GAAIPVLESF
-511 SSGAVNAESLQSI
+511 SSGTVNAESLQSI

-539 DGANTESFATL
+539 DGANTASFATL
-550 LKKAQDIG
+550 LKKAQDSG

-590 SDVEI
+590 SDVKI
-595 VPMLGKE
+595 IPMLGKE
-602 FFDCTLDEFYRK
+602 FFDCTLDEFYSR
-614 LEEDEPGFIA
+614 LEEDEPEFIA
-624 REKELDEMNRRQRF
+624 REKELDELGQRQRF
-638 VASVVKDPESDL
+638 VASVVKDASAPL
-650 GFRAAIRMQTV
+650 GFKATIRMQLV
-661 GADSPFYWISGTENV
+661 GMDSPFYWISGTENV

-682 FFSSPLVL
+682 LFSSPLVL
-690 KGAGEGAKFAASG
+690 KGSGEGAKFAASG

-708 LSV
+708 LNA

>member
-1 MHVLKFGGSSV
+1 MHVMKFGGSSV

-25 CDVAK
+25 GDVAR
-30 RDRVIL
+30 RDKVIL

-50 EGVTDGLKLR
+50 SGVTPELIGR

-71 REREESMA
+71 KEREDILA
-79 ECGKVFEQ
+79 ECRKEFAQ
-87 LTAGTP
+87 LTPKTL
-93 HIEAYGEMLSTKIIA
+93 HIEAYGEIFSTKIIA
-108 RKLACDGIRTL
+108 KKLACDGVRTL
-119 WIDSRSLIRADK
+119 WIDSRSLIRAEGCK
-131 GRVIENL
+131 VIESL

-157 APGFICSDREGLVTT
+157 APGFICSDKEGLVNT

-183 IFAAGSK
+183 ILAAGSK
-190 ASNLEIW
+190 ASDLEIW

-221 YKSALDLARYGAK
+221 YKAALDLARYGAK

-240 IAPAME
+240 ITPAME
-246 TGIAINIR
+246 AGIAINIR
-254 NTFDPA
+254 NTFDPS
-260 NPGTVISDRGVSD
+260 NPGTVISDKCASE

-280 ASATADENSV
+280 ASCGSDGKST

-295 EGRPDAEAALER
+295 EGHPDAEAALER
-307 AAAVLRKAGI
+307 TLSILKKAGVRVI
-317 RIIRSGIEDGN
+317 VSAIEDGN
-328 VSVTV
+328 VSITV
-333 HAAQEKEALK
+333 DSAQEREALK

-351 QKKNTV
+351 QKKTSV
-357 TDIYVAGYG
+357 VDIYVAGYG
-366 AVGKALVKMIMDGAG
+366 AVGKALVRMIRDSSS

-395 IANSKSYVIDREGI
+395 IANSKGYVIDREGI
-409 SPEEVEARLKSG
+409 EPDEVEARLRSG
-421 VRCKPGAFT
+421 ADEKNVGFT
-430 DAVLENASR
+430 DAILENASR
-439 GAVFVDCSNSETIQE
+439 GSIFVDCSNSETLQE
-454 TYTAFFRNGIS
+454 SYTAFFRNGIS

-471 RALAVPFAKYA
+471 RALAVPYAKYA
-482 AMKSEALGNGA
+482 ALKSEALSNGA

-501 GAAIPVMESF
+501 GAAIPVLESF
-511 SSGAVNAESLQSI
+511 SSGTVNAESLQSI

-539 DGANTESFATL
+539 DGANTASFATL
-550 LKKAQDIG
+550 LKKAQDSG

-590 SDVEI
+590 SDVRI
-595 VPMLGKE
+595 IPMLGKE
-602 FFDCTLDEFYRK
+602 FFDCTLDEFYSK
-614 LEEDEPGFIA
+614 LEEDEPEFIA
-624 REKELDEMNRRQRF
+624 REKELDELGQRQRF
-638 VASVVKDPESDL
+638 VASVVKDASAPL
-650 GFRAAIRMQTV
+650 GFKATIRMQLV
-661 GADSPFYWISGTENV
+661 GMDSPFYWISGTENV

-682 FFSSPLVL
+682 LFSSPLVL
-690 KGAGEGAKFAASG
+690 KGSGEGAKFAASG

-708 LSV
+708 LNA

>member
-1 MHVLKFGGSSV
+1 MHVMKFGGSSV

-25 CDVAK
+25 GDVAR
-30 RDRVIL
+30 RDKVIL

-50 EGVTDGLKLR
+50 SGVTPELVGR

-71 REREESMA
+71 KEREDILA
-79 ECGKVFEQ
+79 ECRKEFAQ
-87 LTAGTP
+87 LTPKTL
-93 HIEAYGEMLSTKIIA
+93 HIEAYGEIFSTKIIA
-108 RKLACDGIRTL
+108 KKLACDGVRTL
-119 WIDSRSLIRADK
+119 WIDSRSLIRAEGCK
-131 GRVIENL
+131 VIESL

-157 APGFICSDREGLVTT
+157 APGFICSDKEGLVNT

-183 IFAAGSK
+183 ILAAGSK
-190 ASNLEIW
+190 ASDLEIW

-221 YKSALDLARYGAK
+221 YQAALDLARYGAK

-240 IAPAME
+240 ITPAME
-246 TGIAINIR
+246 AGIAINIR
-254 NTFDPA
+254 NTFDPS
-260 NPGTVISDRGVSD
+260 NPGTVISDKCASE

-280 ASATADENSV
+280 ASCGSDGKST

-295 EGRPDAEAALER
+295 EGNPDAEAALER
-307 AAAVLRKAGI
+307 TLSILKKAGVRVI
-317 RIIRSGIEDGN
+317 ASAIEDGN
-328 VSVTV
+328 VSITV
-333 HAAQEKEALK
+333 DSAQEREALK

-351 QKKNTV
+351 QKRTSV
-357 TDIYVAGYG
+357 LDIYVAGYG
-366 AVGKALVKMIMDGAG
+366 AVGKALVRMIRDSSS

-395 IANSKSYVIDREGI
+395 IANSKGYVIDREGI
-409 SPEEVEARLKSG
+409 EPDEVEARLRSG
-421 VRCKPGAFT
+421 ADEKNVGFT
-430 DAVLENASR
+430 DAILENASR
-439 GAVFVDCSNSETIQE
+439 GSIFVDCSNSETLQE
-454 TYTAFFRNGIS
+454 SYTAFFRNGIS

-471 RALAVPFAKYA
+471 RALAVPYAKYA
-482 AMKSEALGNGA
+482 ALKSEALSNGA

-501 GAAIPVMESF
+501 GAAIPVLESF
-511 SSGAVNAESLQSI
+511 SSGTVNAESLQSI

-539 DGANTESFATL
+539 DGANTASFATL
-550 LKKAQDIG
+550 LKKAQDSG

-590 SDVEI
+590 SDVRI
-595 VPMLGKE
+595 IPMLGKE
-602 FFDCTLDEFYRK
+602 FFDCTLDEFYSR
-614 LEEDEPGFIA
+614 LEEDEPEFIA
-624 REKELDEMNRRQRF
+624 REKELDELGQRQRF
-638 VASVVKDPESDL
+638 VASVVKDASAPL
-650 GFRAAIRMQTV
+650 GFKATIRMQLV
-661 GADSPFYWISGTENV
+661 GMDSPFYWISGTENV

-682 FFSSPLVL
+682 LFSSPLVL
-690 KGAGEGAKFAASG
+690 KGSGEGAKFAASG

-708 LSV
+708 LNA

>member
-1 MHVLKFGGSSV
+1 MKFGGSSV

-25 CDVAK
+25 GNVAR
-30 RDRVIL
+30 RDKVIL

-50 EGVTDGLKLR
+50 SGVTPELVGR

-71 REREESMA
+71 KEREDILA
-79 ECGKVFEQ
+79 ECRKGFAQ
-87 LTAGTP
+87 LTPKTL
-93 HIEAYGEMLSTKIIA
+93 HIEAYGEIFSTKIIA
-108 RKLACDGIRTL
+108 KKLACDGVRTL
-119 WIDSRSLIRADK
+119 WIDSRSLIRAEGCK
-131 GRVIENL
+131 VIESL

-157 APGFICSDREGLVTT
+157 APGFICSDKEGLVNT

-183 IFAAGSK
+183 ILAAGSK
-190 ASNLEIW
+190 ASDLEIW

-221 YKSALDLARYGAK
+221 YKAALDLARYGAK

-240 IAPAME
+240 ITPAME
-246 TGIAINIR
+246 AGIAINIK
-254 NTFDPA
+254 NTFDPS
-260 NPGTVISDRGVSD
+260 NPGTVISDKCASE

-280 ASATADENSV
+280 ASCGSDGKST

-295 EGRPDAEAALER
+295 EGNPDAEAALER
-307 AAAVLRKAGI
+307 TLSILKKAGVRVI
-317 RIIRSGIEDGN
+317 ASAIEDGN
-328 VSVTV
+328 VSITV
-333 HAAQEKEALK
+333 DSAQEREALK

-351 QKKNTV
+351 QKKTSV
-357 TDIYVAGYG
+357 LDIYVAGYG
-366 AVGKALVKMIMDGAG
+366 AVGKALVRMIRDNSS

-395 IANSKSYVIDREGI
+395 IANSKGYVIDREGI
-409 SPEEVEARLKSG
+409 EPDEVEARLRSG
-421 VRCKPGAFT
+421 ADEKNVGFT
-430 DAVLENASR
+430 DAILENASR
-439 GAVFVDCSNSETIQE
+439 GSIFVDCSNSETLQE
-454 TYTAFFRNGIS
+454 SYTAFFRNGIS

-471 RALAVPFAKYA
+471 RALAVPYAKYA
-482 AMKSEALGNGA
+482 ALKSEALSNGA

-501 GAAIPVMESF
+501 GAAIPVLESF
-511 SSGAVNAESLQSI
+511 SSGTVNAESLQSI

-539 DGANTESFATL
+539 DGANTASFATL
-550 LKKAQDIG
+550 LKKAQDSG

-590 SDVEI
+590 SDVRI
-595 VPMLGKE
+595 IPMLGKE
-602 FFDCTLDEFYRK
+602 FFDCTLDEFYSR
-614 LEEDEPGFIA
+614 LEEDEPEFIA
-624 REKELDEMNRRQRF
+624 REKELDELGQRQRF
-638 VASVVKDPESDL
+638 VASVVKDASAPL
-650 GFRAAIRMQTV
+650 GFKATIRMQLV
-661 GADSPFYWISGTENV
+661 GMDSPFYWISGTENV

-682 FFSSPLVL
+682 LFSSPLVL
-690 KGAGEGAKFAASG
+690 KGSGEGAKFAASG

-708 LSV
+708 LNA

>member
-1 MHVLKFGGSSV
+1 MHVMKFGGSSV

-25 CDVAK
+25 GDVAR
-30 RDRVIL
+30 RDKVIL

-50 EGVTDGLKLR
+50 SGVTPELVGR

-71 REREESMA
+71 KEREDILA
-79 ECGKVFEQ
+79 ECRKEFAQ
-87 LTAGTP
+87 LTPKTL
-93 HIEAYGEMLSTKIIA
+93 HIEAYGEIFSTKIIA
-108 RKLACDGIRTL
+108 KKLACDGVRTL
-119 WIDSRSLIRADK
+119 WIDSRSLIRAEGCK
-131 GRVIENL
+131 VIESL

-157 APGFICSDREGLVTT
+157 APGFICSDKEGLVNT

-183 IFAAGSK
+183 ILAAGSK
-190 ASNLEIW
+190 ASDLEIW

-221 YKSALDLARYGAK
+221 YKAALDLARYGAK

-240 IAPAME
+240 ITPAME
-246 TGIAINIR
+246 AGIAINIR
-254 NTFDPA
+254 NTFDPS
-260 NPGTVISDRGVSD
+260 NPGTVISDKCASE

-280 ASATADENSV
+280 ASCGSDGKST

-295 EGRPDAEAALER
+295 EGNPDAEAALER
-307 AAAVLRKAGI
+307 TLSILKKAGVRVI
-317 RIIRSGIEDGN
+317 ASAIEDGN
-328 VSVTV
+328 VSITV
-333 HAAQEKEALK
+333 DSAQEREALK

-351 QKKNTV
+351 QKKTSV
-357 TDIYVAGYG
+357 LDIYVAGYG
-366 AVGKALVKMIMDGAG
+366 AVGKALVRMIRDNSS

-395 IANSKSYVIDREGI
+395 IANSKGYVIDREGI
-409 SPEEVEARLKSG
+409 EPDEVEARLRSG
-421 VRCKPGAFT
+421 ADEKNVGFT
-430 DAVLENASR
+430 DAILENASR
-439 GAVFVDCSNSETIQE
+439 GSIFVDCSNSETLQE
-454 TYTAFFRNGIS
+454 SYTDFFRNGIS

-471 RALAVPFAKYA
+471 RALAVPYAKYA
-482 AMKSEALGNGA
+482 ALKSEALSNGA

-501 GAAIPVMESF
+501 GAAIPVLESF
-511 SSGAVNAESLQSI
+511 SSGTVNAESLQSI

-539 DGANTESFATL
+539 DGANTASFATL
-550 LKKAQDIG
+550 LKKAQDSG

-590 SDVEI
+590 SDVRI
-595 VPMLGKE
+595 IPMLGKE
-602 FFDCTLDEFYRK
+602 FFDCTLDEFYSR
-614 LEEDEPGFIA
+614 LEEDEPEFIA
-624 REKELDEMNRRQRF
+624 REKELDELGQRQRF
-638 VASVVKDPESDL
+638 VASVVKDASAPL
-650 GFRAAIRMQTV
+650 GFKATIRMQLV
-661 GADSPFYWISGTENV
+661 GMDSPFYWISGTENV

-682 FFSSPLVL
+682 LFSSPLVL
-690 KGAGEGAKFAASG
+690 KGSGEGAKFAASG

-708 LSV
+708 LNA

>member
-1 MHVLKFGGSSV
+1 MKFGGSSV

-25 CDVAK
+25 GNVAR
-30 RDRVIL
+30 RDKVIL

-50 EGVTDGLKLR
+50 SGVTPELVGR

-71 REREESMA
+71 KEREDILA
-79 ECGKVFEQ
+79 ECRKEFAQ
-87 LTAGTP
+87 LTPKTL
-93 HIEAYGEMLSTKIIA
+93 HIEAYGEIFSTKIIA
-108 RKLACDGIRTL
+108 KKLACDGVRTL
-119 WIDSRSLIRADK
+119 WIDSRSLIRAEGCK
-131 GRVIENL
+131 VIESL

-157 APGFICSDREGLVTT
+157 APGFICSDKEGLVNT

-183 IFAAGSK
+183 ILAAGSK
-190 ASNLEIW
+190 ASDLEIW

-221 YKSALDLARYGAK
+221 YKAALDLARYGAK

-240 IAPAME
+240 ITPAME
-246 TGIAINIR
+246 AGIAINIR
-254 NTFDPA
+254 NTFDPS
-260 NPGTVISDRGVSD
+260 NPGTVISDKCASE

-280 ASATADENSV
+280 ASCGSDGKST

-295 EGRPDAEAALER
+295 EGNPDAEAALER
-307 AAAVLRKAGI
+307 TLSILKKAGVRVI
-317 RIIRSGIEDGN
+317 ASAIEDGN
-328 VSVTV
+328 VSITV
-333 HAAQEKEALK
+333 DSAQEREALK

-351 QKKNTV
+351 QKKTSV
-357 TDIYVAGYG
+357 LDIYVAGYG
-366 AVGKALVKMIMDGAG
+366 AVGKALVRMIRDNSS

-395 IANSKSYVIDREGI
+395 IANSKGYVIDREGI
-409 SPEEVEARLKSG
+409 EPDEVEARLRSG
-421 VRCKPGAFT
+421 ADEKNVGFT
-430 DAVLENASR
+430 DAILENASR
-439 GAVFVDCSNSETIQE
+439 GSIFVDCSNSETMQE
-454 TYTAFFRNGIS
+454 SYTAFFRNGIS

-471 RALAVPFAKYA
+471 RALAVPYAKYA
-482 AMKSEALGNGA
+482 ALKSEALSNGA

-501 GAAIPVMESF
+501 GAAIPVLESF
-511 SSGAVNAESLQSI
+511 SSGTVNAESLQSI

-539 DGANTESFATL
+539 DGANTASFATL
-550 LKKAQDIG
+550 LKKAQDSG

-590 SDVEI
+590 SDVRI
-595 VPMLGKE
+595 IPMLGKE
-602 FFDCTLDEFYRK
+602 FFDCTLDEFYSR
-614 LEEDEPGFIA
+614 LEEDEPEFIA
-624 REKELDEMNRRQRF
+624 REKELDELGQRQRF
-638 VASVVKDPESDL
+638 VASVVKDASAPL
-650 GFRAAIRMQTV
+650 GFKATIRMQLV
-661 GADSPFYWISGTENV
+661 GMDSPFYWISGTENV

-682 FFSSPLVL
+682 LFSSPLVL
-690 KGAGEGAKFAASG
+690 KGSGEGAKFAASG

-708 LSV
+708 LNA

>member
-25 CDVAK
+25 CDIAK
-30 RDRVIL
+30 RDKVIL

-50 EGVTDGLKLR
+50 EGVTPELTGR
-60 HENIIR
+60 HEKIIR

-71 REREESMA
+71 REREESLD
-79 ECGKVFEQ
+79 ECRKIFD
-87 LTAGTP
+87 LLAAGTP
-93 HIEAYGEMLSTKIIA
+93 HIEAYGEILSTKIIA

-119 WIDSRSLIRADK
+119 WIDSRSLIRADEGK
-131 GRVIENL
+131 VIESL
-138 SYPYIMATVDA
+138 SYPYIMAAVDA

-183 IFAAGSK
+183 IFAAGCK
-190 ASNLEIW
+190 ASDLEIW

-212 AARTISNIS
+212 TARTIPNIS
-221 YKSALDLARYGAK
+221 YKAALDLARYGAK

-246 TGIAINIR
+246 AGIAINIR
-254 NTFDPA
+254 NTFDPS
-260 NPGTVISDRGVSD
+260 NPGTVISDRCVSD

-280 ASATADENSV
+280 ASAGSGENSV

-295 EGRPDAEAALER
+295 EGKPDAEAALER
-307 AAAVLRKAGI
+307 ATAVLKKAGI
-317 RIIRSGIEDGN
+317 RIIRASVEDGN
-328 VSVTV
+328 VCVIV
-333 HAAQEKEALK
+333 HSEQEKESLK

-351 QKKNTV
+351 QKNNSV
-357 TDIYVAGYG
+357 TDVYVAGYG
-366 AVGKALVKMIMDGAG
+366 AVGKALVRMIRDGAA

-395 IANSKSYVIDREGI
+395 IANSKDYVIDREGI
-409 SPEEVEARLKSG
+409 KPEDVEKRLKSG
-421 VRCKPGAFT
+421 NCGKACGFT

-439 GAVFVDCSNSETIQE
+439 GAVFVDCSNSETLQE
-454 TYTAFFRNGIS
+454 SYTAFFRSGIS

-471 RALAVPFAKYA
+471 RALSVPFAKYA
-482 AMKSEALGNGA
+482 SMKSEALVNGA

-511 SSGAVNAESLQSI
+511 SSGAVNPDSLQSI

-595 VPMLGKE
+595 EPMLGKE
-602 FFDCTLDEFYRK
+602 FFDCSLEEFYRK
-614 LEEDEPGFIA
+614 LEEDEPEFIA
-624 REKELDEMNRRQRF
+624 REKELDEMNKRQRF
-638 VASVVKDPESDL
+638 VASVVKAPKSPL
-650 GFRAAIRMQTV
+650 GFKAAIRMQLV
-661 GADSPFYWISGTENV
+661 GMDSPFYWISGTENV

-690 KGAGEGAKFAASG
+690 KGSGEGAKFAASG

>member
-1 MHVLKFGGSSV
+1 MKFGGSSV

-25 CDVAK
+25 GDVAR
-30 RDRVIL
+30 RDKVIL

-50 EGVTDGLKLR
+50 SGVTPELVGR

-71 REREESMA
+71 KEREDILA
-79 ECGKVFEQ
+79 ECRKEFAQ
-87 LTAGTP
+87 LTPKTL
-93 HIEAYGEMLSTKIIA
+93 HIEAYGEIFSTKIIA
-108 RKLACDGIRTL
+108 KKLACDGVRTL
-119 WIDSRSLIRADK
+119 WIDSRSLIRAEGCK
-131 GRVIENL
+131 VIESL

-157 APGFICSDREGLVTT
+157 APGFICSDKEGLVNT

-183 IFAAGSK
+183 ILAAGSK
-190 ASNLEIW
+190 ASDLEIW

-221 YKSALDLARYGAK
+221 YKAALDLARYGAK

-240 IAPAME
+240 ITPAME
-246 TGIAINIR
+246 AGIAINIR
-254 NTFDPA
+254 NTFDPS
-260 NPGTVISDRGVSD
+260 NPGTVISDKCASE

-280 ASATADENSV
+280 ASCGSDGKST

-295 EGRPDAEAALER
+295 EGNPNAEAALER
-307 AAAVLRKAGI
+307 TLSILKKAGVRVI
-317 RIIRSGIEDGN
+317 ASAIEDGN
-328 VSVTV
+328 VSITV
-333 HAAQEKEALK
+333 DSAQEREALK

-351 QKKNTV
+351 QKKTSV
-357 TDIYVAGYG
+357 LDIYVAGYG
-366 AVGKALVKMIMDGAG
+366 AVGKALVRMIRDNSS

-395 IANSKSYVIDREGI
+395 IANSKGYVIDREGI
-409 SPEEVEARLKSG
+409 EPDEVEARLRSG
-421 VRCKPGAFT
+421 ADEKNVGFT
-430 DAVLENASR
+430 DAILENASR
-439 GAVFVDCSNSETIQE
+439 GSIFVDCSNSETLQE
-454 TYTAFFRNGIS
+454 SYTAFFRNGIS

-471 RALAVPFAKYA
+471 RALAVPYAKYA
-482 AMKSEALGNGA
+482 ALKSEALSNGA

-501 GAAIPVMESF
+501 GAAIPVLESF
-511 SSGAVNAESLQSI
+511 SSGTVNAESLQSI

-539 DGANTESFATL
+539 DGANTASFATL
-550 LKKAQDIG
+550 LKKAQDSG

-590 SDVEI
+590 SDVRI
-595 VPMLGKE
+595 IPMLGKE
-602 FFDCTLDEFYRK
+602 FFDCTLDEFYSR
-614 LEEDEPGFIA
+614 LEEDEPEFIA
-624 REKELDEMNRRQRF
+624 REKELDELGQRQRF
-638 VASVVKDPESDL
+638 VASVVKDASTPL
-650 GFRAAIRMQTV
+650 GFKATIRMQLV
-661 GADSPFYWISGTENV
+661 GMDSPFYWISGTENV

-682 FFSSPLVL
+682 LFSSPLVL
-690 KGAGEGAKFAASG
+690 KGSGEGAKFAASG

-708 LSV
+708 LNA